1 MSCASAGGIV
11 VEVQRAAPREREKFV
26 GRPNCCS
33 LSILTTAEA
42 TLRIDHEGTVRARIA
57 IRTVIESDDVRA
69 CFKGSVYFIKAAKH
83 TFGEESRARTPTQS
97 VRATVYL
104 VLTL

>member
-1 MSCASAGGIV
+1 MSCASAGEIV
-11 VEVQRAAPREREKFV
+11 VEVQHAAPRECEKFV

-83 TFGEESRARTPTQS
+83 TFGEESRARTQS